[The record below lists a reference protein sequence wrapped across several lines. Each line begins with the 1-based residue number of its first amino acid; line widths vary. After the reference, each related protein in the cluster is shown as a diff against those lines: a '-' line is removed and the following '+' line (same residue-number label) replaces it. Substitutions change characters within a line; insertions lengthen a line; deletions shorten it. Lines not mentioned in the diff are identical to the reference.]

1 MPSPQSCM
9 PLRATI
15 MASLLFALSLL
26 RPLPSAESALATTLQ
41 VEVSHA
47 EYMPALDKSLAPGQV
62 YEESSLKGAASSSKQ
77 NNWYSIPSWLAG
89 TWHKETQTDYY
100 LYNFVTGTTD
110 NRTKTELARSNG
122 TWGTQIDRSGTIWQ
136 YNPAP
141 YSDTVD
147 GGTDWIIQN
156 IRTSEPLESNNTRFV
171 KRTVDTQLRV
181 NKGTGRIVSVETGE
195 QITTYTPLMD
205 GTVRRDGSSKVFGT
219 DGRPLMLAKSVTFEQ
234 RISDFKPND
243 NYRGLDM
250 KRLFRDFLKSSP
262 QTASLID

>member
-1 MPSPQSCM
+1 MSRLQLCFRRC
-9 PLRATI
+9 LKV
-15 MASLLFALSLL
+15 ALSVLVL
-26 RPLPSAESALATTLQ
+26 FVLYQFDRTAFATTLQ
-41 VEVSHA
+41 VEVAHS

-62 YEESSLKGAASSSKQ
+62 FEESKLPGGGSPANS
-77 NNWYSIPSWLAG
+77 WYSIPVWLAG

-100 LYNFVTGTTD
+100 LYNFVTGVTD
-110 NRTKTELARSNG
+110 NQPKTEIARSNG
-122 TWGTQIDRSGTIWQ
+122 VWGTQVDKSGTIWQ

-156 IRTSEPLESNNTRFV
+156 IRKSEPLESNNARFV

-181 NKGTGRIVSVETGE
+181 NKSTGRILSVETGE

-234 RISDFKPND
+234 RVAGFKPND
-243 NYRGLDM
+243 TYRGLDM
-250 KRLFRDFLKSSP
+250 KRLFRDFLKASP
-262 QTASLID
+262 ETAALID